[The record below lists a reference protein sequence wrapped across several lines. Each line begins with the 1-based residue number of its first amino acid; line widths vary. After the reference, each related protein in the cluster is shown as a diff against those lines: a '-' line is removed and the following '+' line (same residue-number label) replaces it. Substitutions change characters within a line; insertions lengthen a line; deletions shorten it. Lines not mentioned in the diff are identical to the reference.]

1 MKLLDNAF
9 VIGVDIDGTL
19 CEGDAYTPEQVL
31 LAVPRFEV
39 INKIRELFK
48 TKYIVLSTARRIELA
63 ETTLLWLNKY
73 NIPYHA
79 IDFRKTAVDVL
90 IDDRAINVEDF
101 LMEDIKRKE
110 PYP

>member
-1 MKLLDNAF
+1 MRIIDKALI
-9 VIGVDIDGTL
+9 VGVDIDGTL

-31 LAVPRFEV
+31 LAVPRWEV
-39 INKIRELFK
+39 IDKVEELYR

-63 ETTLLWLNKY
+63 EATLLWLNKY

-90 IDDRAINVEDF
+90 IDDRAINVENLF
-101 LMEDIKRKE
+101 IIFSV
-110 PYP
+110 